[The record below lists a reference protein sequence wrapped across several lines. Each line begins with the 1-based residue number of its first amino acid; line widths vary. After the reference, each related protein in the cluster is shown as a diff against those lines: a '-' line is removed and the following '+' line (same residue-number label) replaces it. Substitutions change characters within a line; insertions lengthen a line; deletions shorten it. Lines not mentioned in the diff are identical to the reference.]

1 MKRPILSQEEIDT
14 YHRDGY
20 LVPGLRL
27 MGAKLARLQQL
38 SDELIERNAEFGD
51 TPMVCPH
58 VPGGGVQGLRGDKAW
73 FDYSADPDI
82 LDMVG
87 QLIGEDIILWG
98 TNLFHKP
105 PGKNTDRGGRRIPFH
120 RDGRYW
126 PIEPLKTLTVWL
138 AIEDTTAENGCLQ
151 IIPNSHRGGQVGEHF
166 TSTDPDDA
174 IPETLRES
182 EFDAGSAVRIELEAG
197 QMVLFDVFTIHGSD
211 ANASVQRRLG
221 YAMRYMPST
230 SWFNH
235 DGAQRVGLPSNAHN
249 TRPLFLMR
257 GADVCG
263 RNDFERGHP
272 APAT

>member
-1 MKRPILSQEEIDT
+1 MKRPILSQEKIDT
-14 YHRDGY
+14 YHRDGFP
-20 LVPGLRL
+20 VRGLRL
-27 MGAKLARLQQL
+27 TGEKLARLQQL
-38 SDELIERNAEFGD
+38 SDELVERNAEFGD

-82 LDMVG
+82 HDMVE

-105 PGKNTDRGGRRIPFH
+105 PVKNTDRGGRRIPFH

-126 PIEPLKTLTVWL
+126 PIEPLKTLSVWL
-138 AIEDTTAENGCLQ
+138 AIEGSTAKNGCLQ
-151 IIPNSHRGGQVGEHF
+151 IILNSHRGGQVGEQF

-182 EFDAGSAVRIELEAG
+182 EFDAGDAVRIELEG
-197 QMVLFDVFTIHGSD
+197 VQMVLFDVFTIHGSD

-221 YAMRYMPST
+221 SAIRYMPST

-235 DGAQRVGLPSNAHN
+235 DGAQRAGLPSNAHN
-249 TRPLFLMR
+249 TWPLFPDA
-257 GADVCG
+257 GG
-263 RNDFERGHP
+263 RCLRP
-272 APAT
+272 